1 VGELT
6 EMNINM
12 YLAFFKWCFMKTF
25 SGCFNKAEFFR
36 EELKKGAPDSIF
48 AIVAFVILS
57 VVAFFVVGLLTI
69 WLVPDKE
76 VAGTLLGTYFVL
88 NIFTFVY
95 NVVKAAF
102 ECFLAERQELFDTLK
117 KDYP

>member
-1 VGELT
+1 
-6 EMNINM
+6 M
-12 YLAFFKWCFMKTF
+12 YLAFVKWCFMKTF

-57 VVAFFVVGLLTI
+57 VVSFMAIGLMTV
-69 WLVPDKE
+69 WLAPTKE
-76 VAGTLLGTYFVL
+76 VAGTIIGTYFVL
-88 NIFTFVY
+88 NSFTFVY

-102 ECFLAERQELFDTLK
+102 ECFLDERQELLDTLK